1 MSRRFGTGYVARMS
15 THHDGVN
22 DDPDPRVDDWADDDV
37 DPHDDEDL
45 TADIGSILAGVTV
58 VPAAIGWW
66 RMRRERRADQQATSP
81 SSAERIR
88 RPRWF
93 EL

>member
-1 MSRRFGTGYVARMS
+1 MPID
-15 THHDGVN
+15 HDHV
-22 DDPDPRVDDWADDDV
+22 DDDLRVDDWADDDP
-37 DPHDDEDL
+37 DPRADEEL

-66 RMRRERRADQQATSP
+66 RTRRERRAEQQATP
-81 SSAERIR
+81 SGTTERVR
-88 RPRWF
+88 PPRWF

>member
-1 MSRRFGTGYVARMS
+1 MPTG
-15 THHDGVN
+15 HDDGHDEPGPCA
-22 DDPDPRVDDWADDDV
+22 DDYPDPRA
-37 DPHDDEDL
+37 DEDL

-66 RMRRERRADQQATSP
+66 RMRRERRAEQQATS
-81 SSAERIR
+81 SRSTERIR
-88 RPRWF
+88 PPRWF

>member
-1 MSRRFGTGYVARMS
+1 MRTD
-15 THHDGVN
+15 HDQV
-22 DDPDPRVDDWADDDV
+22 DDDCDLRADDWADDD
-37 DPHDDEDL
+37 PARRDEEEL
-45 TADIGSILAGVTV
+45 TADIGSIVAGVTV

-66 RMRRERRADQQATSP
+66 RLRRERRGEKDAP
-81 SSAERIR
+81 SAGTTDRAR